1 MMMAD
6 EGGIAMSDNNDD
18 VATNLMHGELVQFL
32 TQNEAMKKTARGSLK
47 QSLYAGGGAFAGCK
61 YSTVII

>member
-1 MMMAD
+1 MAD
-6 EGGIAMSDNNDD
+6 EERIAMSDNNDD
-18 VATNLMHGELVQFL
+18 AATNLRHGELIQFL

-61 YSTVII
+61 